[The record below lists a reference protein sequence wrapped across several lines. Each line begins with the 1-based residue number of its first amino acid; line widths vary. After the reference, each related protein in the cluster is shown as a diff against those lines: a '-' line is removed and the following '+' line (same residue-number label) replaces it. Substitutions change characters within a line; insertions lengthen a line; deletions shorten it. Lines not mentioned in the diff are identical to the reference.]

1 MSPAKTTAS
10 AKVTYSGGLDGV
22 IVHLPSG
29 ATEFLRGVAVEVS
42 AGDATV
48 LASHP
53 DFAPAAKAAT
63 TPTTPKPSKEVS

>member
-10 AKVTYSGGLDGV
+10 AKVTYNGGLDGG

-29 ATEFLRGVAVEVS
+29 ATEFLRGVAVEVP

-53 DFAPAAKAAT
+53 DFAPAAT
-63 TPTTPKPSKEVS
+63 TPTIPKPSKEVS

>member
-29 ATEFLRGVAVEVS
+29 ATEFLRGVAVEVP

-53 DFAPAAKAAT
+53 DFAPAAT
-63 TPTTPKPSKEVS
+63 TPTIPKPSKEVS

>member
-10 AKVTYSGGLDGV
+10 AKVTYNGGLDGV

-29 ATEFLRGVAVEVS
+29 ATEFLRGVAVEGP

-53 DFAPAAKAAT
+53 DFAPAAT
-63 TPTTPKPSKEVS
+63 TPTIPKPSKEVS